1 MERTNV
7 INSLQ
12 ELSFEEIIQI
22 VCFVLVGIL
31 LMFVLVW
38 RRNHIKDKA
47 NNSLQRYLDK
57 QLTSEQELLADSIN
71 S

>member
-38 RRNHIKDKA
+38 RRNHIKAKA